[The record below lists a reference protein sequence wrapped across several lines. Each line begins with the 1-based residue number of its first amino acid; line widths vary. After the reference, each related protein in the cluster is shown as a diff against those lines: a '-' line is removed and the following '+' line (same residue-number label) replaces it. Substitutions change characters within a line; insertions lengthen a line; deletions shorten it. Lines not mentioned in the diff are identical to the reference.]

1 MTTTTS
7 PQATYRKTSK
17 GEWVVMAPASTLRP
31 GQTITVTKKNGTSKV
46 ETIAKVGKPFAVGGT
61 QMAYGYLTARETS
74 ARPASRHERF
84 TPRNRKACITDGNC
98 SSFGNGRNCGGH
110 DCDGF

>member
-7 PQATYRKTSK
+7 PQATYRRTKS
-17 GEWVVMAPASTLRP
+17 GEWVVMAPASTLRS
-31 GQTITVTKKNGTSKV
+31 GQTITVTKKDGSTKV
-46 ETIAKVGKPFAVGGT
+46 ETIAKVGKSFAASGT

-74 ARPASRHERF
+74 ARPTSRCERF
-84 TPRNRKACITDGNC
+84 APRNRKACISDGNC